1 MNQSSNP
8 RRGAKIVLT
17 GGPCAGKTTLAEMLG
32 RAFQHSVVHVPESAS
47 LLFTGGFPRF
57 PAPEAR
63 RATQR
68 AIFQVQRELEAAYS
82 AEFPGRALVLDRG
95 TVDGAAYWPEGPAEY
110 FAALGTTLEA
120 ELARYDHV
128 IYLESAAEK
137 DYLVHKEANPHRR
150 ETWEEANA
158 LDEQTKK
165 LWTRHPSFTLIANR
179 RSFAAKVSEV
189 LGVVAAAIPVTGEG
203 EPT

>member
-1 MNQSSNP
+1 MTN
-8 RRGAKIVLT
+8 RGARIVLT

-57 PAPEAR
+57 TAPEAR

-68 AIFQVQRELEAAYS
+68 AIFGVQRELEAAYG
-82 AEFPGRALVLDRG
+82 AQFPERALILDRG
-95 TVDGAAYWPEGPAEY
+95 TVDGAAYWPDGPEAY
-110 FAALGTTLEA
+110 FRALGTSLEA
-120 ELARYDHV
+120 ELGRYDHV

-137 DYLVHKEANPHRR
+137 DYLVHKAANPHRT

-158 LDEQTKK
+158 LDLQTKA
-165 LWTRHPSFTLIANR
+165 LWMKHPSFTLIANQ
-179 RSFAAKVSEV
+179 RSFAHKVSEV
-189 LGVVAAAIPVTGEG
+189 LGVVAAAIPLGKEN
-203 EPT
+203 EKE